1 MKIPSPCID
10 ICKYKLEARCVGCF
24 MTKKEK
30 KTFKSLKKQSDRRK
44 FIANLITAQEA
55 FEKSEKWQAAY
66 RRKCD
71 RKGINY
77 NKIIISNAN

>member
-10 ICKYKLEARCVGCF
+10 ICKYKLEARCIGCF

-44 FIANLITAQEA
+44 FIANLIIKEEA
-55 FEKSEKWQAAY
+55 VGKSEKGQAAY
-66 RRKCD
+66 RRKCEQ
-71 RKGINY
+71 KGIKY
-77 NKIIISNAN
+77 NKIIISNEN